1 MKATGIFSVQLCTLE
16 LKKLW
21 DSDFDSVIVVEQHSK
36 VGESKLQKRPVGRRM
51 PRGLRHRG
59 KRLTRKSNTVDYV
72 AVQCCSA
79 FFLYSLSIQ
88 TDLEV

>member
-1 MKATGIFSVQLCTLE
+1 M
-16 LKKLW
+16 
-21 DSDFDSVIVVEQHSK
+21 IVVEEHSK

-72 AVQCCSA
+72 AVQSFCA
-79 FFLYSLSIQ
+79 FFLYSQSFQIDLQ
-88 TDLEV
+88 VLEVLGKGP

>member
-1 MKATGIFSVQLCTLE
+1 MIL
-16 LKKLW
+16 
-21 DSDFDSVIVVEQHSK
+21 VEQHSK

-72 AVQCCSA
+72 AVQCFCA
-79 FFLYSLSIQ
+79 FFLYSLSSIQ
-88 TDLEV
+88 IDLEVLEVLGKGL